1 MFGLCFYW
9 NSESVDPFETATI
22 LECHGKF
29 QDDLSPLAH
38 LNLYNKMRSRLH
50 QTAVVFSMEKGKYFA
65 VQIFRLAIYMFNFAQ
80 NMGQIENDFITTN
93 ILTH

>member
-1 MFGLCFYW
+1 
-9 NSESVDPFETATI
+9 
-22 LECHGKF
+22 
-29 QDDLSPLAH
+29 
-38 LNLYNKMRSRLH
+38 MRSRLH

-93 ILTH
+93 ILTHWFRIRQPKSKRRRVNTFGRQCILNAKPTIGL